1 MRAAGISA
9 VAAIGL
15 AGCGSDS
22 NGSANAANSSNS
34 TAGCASGS
42 VSGQGS
48 TFQQTMEQQWISDFT
63 NKCSGA
69 QITYTGVGSGA
80 GIQQLGAGT
89 TDYAGSDVAM
99 IDTEQAAAD
108 KACGSP
114 AIHIP
119 ITAGGVAIIYNLKGV
134 TNLNL
139 SAATLAGMFSGKIKT
154 WDDPAI
160 KKDNPGVTLPSTGV
174 STYHRADASGTT
186 AVFSGFL

>member
-48 TFQQTMEQQWISDFT
+48 TFQQAMEQQWISDFT
-63 NKCSGA
+63 TQCSGA
-69 QITYTGVGSGA
+69 QVTYTGVGSGA
-80 GIQQLGAGT
+80 GIQQFGSGT
-89 TDYAGSDVAM
+89 TDYAGSDVTM
-99 IDTEQAAAD
+99 VDTEQSAAD
-108 KACGSP
+108 KSCGSP

-119 ITAGGVAIIYNLKGV
+119 ITAGGIAVIYNVKGV
-134 TNLNL
+134 DNLQL
-139 SAATLAGMFSGKIKT
+139 SASTIAKIFNGKVTT
-154 WDDPAI
+154 WNDAAI
-160 KKDNPGVTLPSTGV
+160 KSDNPGTQLPST
-174 STYHRADASGTT
+174 AI
-186 AVFSGFL
+186 